1 MVLFVRKNGEINCS
15 ETWENA
21 YRLIFQT
28 KATIEYIDLDAGY
41 SSTRVDAKADAEN
54 FAITIFVPAECGCD
68 TKLIEITYSQ
78 SDGISERET
87 STQLSEEM
95 VKKLGFDP
103 TKQGL
108 PIWYMWGDTTGEDK
122 DHEVTLTY
130 QFGEHSGTL
139 KRKWQGSG
147 SVDLGKDLGAI
158 IGDELNGKF
167 NYTIKLDNAIEAKEG
182 WGLQKKY
189 CLKANVADFSHAR
202 NLIATRLWGQAR
214 ANSASPSPMLYKCPN
229 WGAVDGFPVLLV
241 VNDEYR
247 GLYTMNIPK
256 DGWMLNMPHEGA
268 TREAIVCA
276 EVGAN
281 FNGTVTIGN
290 AKKYEIE
297 YVTDENDAGWVQE
310 SLQALWDAVKNSNG
324 GEVKARLD
332 IESAI
337 DYLLMVAKCS
347 GGDALARNYILH
359 TTDGIKWA
367 FTVYDA
373 DTWFGINWG
382 GVGHLA
388 DDGLPT
394 VYDCAEA
401 NALMM
406 YLVKFF
412 PDDVVA
418 RYNALRE
425 TVLSAKNIAEMV
437 LDFEAQ
443 IPKAVFDAEVVRWPG
458 ISTTATNNAAQI
470 IDHIRAREPIID
482 EEVAR
487 LNAPTL
493 PAKAGWYNVDAS
505 GAAMNTITDIN
516 FDPDYEVT
524 GKEEASWDCSL
535 NKDNGIM
542 AYRTGTVVTIKP
554 TNHKYVKL
562 PVDSTY
568 MFANDGTNA
577 SFAAL
582 ARITGTEIFTC
593 QPKASMAYMFINCNK
608 LKTPVYI
615 PHGVINCNSMYV
627 NTWSLKSPS
636 VIPNGVLYMS
646 GMYNGGS
653 LNTLP
658 QIPDSVTE
666 MNDAFVGNVYAT
678 NLPRVIPAGVIVMHN
693 AFKTCRAVQGMIE
706 VKAKNITNYTNAFLD
721 ACTNSDGIVLV
732 GPNTQLA
739 EIAATNADGKVTVA
753 N

>member
-1 MVLFVRKNGEINCS
+1 MANYVSKHTGAQIDEAVGKVPVLEQEV
-15 ETWENA
+15 TA
-21 YRLIFQT
+21 
-28 KATIEYIDLDAGY
+28 
-41 SSTRVDAKADAEN
+41 
-54 FAITIFVPAECGCD
+54 
-68 TKLIEITYSQ
+68 
-78 SDGISERET
+78 
-87 STQLSEEM
+87 LSEEM
-95 VKKLGFDP
+95 AKKLGFDP

-122 DHEVTLTY
+122 DTEVTLTY

-158 IGDELNGKF
+158 LGDELNGKF

-281 FNGTVTIGN
+281 FNGTVTMGN
-290 AKKYEIE
+290 AKTYEIE

-310 SLQALWDAVKNSNG
+310 SLQALWDAVKTSNG
-324 GEVKARLD
+324 EEVKARLD

-337 DYLLMVAKCS
+337 DYLLMVAKCT
-347 GGDALARNYILH
+347 GGDALSRNYLLH
-359 TTDGIKWA
+359 TADGIKWA

-401 NALMM
+401 NALML
-406 YLVKFF
+406 YLVKYI
-412 PDDVVA
+412 PDKIVA
-418 RYNALRE
+418 RYNELRE
-425 TVLSAKNIAEMV
+425 TVLSAKNIVDMV

-487 LNAPTL
+487 LNAPAL
-493 PAKAGWYNVDAS
+493 PTKAGWYNVDAS

-516 FDPDYEVT
+516 FDPDYVVT
-524 GKEEASWDCSL
+524 GEEEANWDCSRDK
-535 NKDNGIM
+535 NKSIM

-554 TNHKYVKL
+554 TNHKYVML
-562 PVDSTY
+562 VADSMY
-568 MFANDGTNA
+568 MFANDDTNA
-577 SFAAL
+577 SFANL
-582 ARITGTEIFTC
+582 VRITGTEIFTC
-593 QPKASMAYMFINCNK
+593 QPKTSMAYACSNCNK
-608 LKTPVYI
+608 LTTPLYI
-615 PHGVINCNSMYV
+615 PHGVINCNAMYT
-627 NTWSLKSPS
+627 NTWALKKPS
-636 VIPNGVLYMS
+636 VIPNGVMYITS
-646 GMYNGGS
+646 MYNGGG
-653 LNTLP
+653 LYTLP
-658 QIPDSVTE
+658 QIPGTVRE
-666 MNDAFVGNVYAT
+666 MNNAFAGNALAT
-678 NLPRVIPAGVIVMHN
+678 NLPRVIPAGVITIQN
-693 AFKTCRAVQGMIE
+693 AFKTCRAASGMIE
-706 VKAKNITNYTNAFLD
+706 VRATNITNYADAFLNAGVNAAD
-721 ACTNSDGIVLV
+721 NIVLV

-739 EIAATNADGKVTVA
+739 EIAATNTEGKVTVG
-753 N
+753 